1 MWMSNCLRNTL
12 IHNAVMYLISHPL
25 MVLPPSS
32 RDYPGEAGGG
42 AQVEGEWSGAAT
54 EAVHGGEH
62 GLRRAEVR
70 GRKERGGER
79 EREDQKAGSGTM
91 KGPKWSSRKS

>member
-42 AQVEGEWSGAAT
+42 HKWKENGVERRLKLFT
-54 EAVHGGEH
+54 EENTA
-62 GLRRAEVR
+62 
-70 GRKERGGER
+70 
-79 EREDQKAGSGTM
+79 
-91 KGPKWSSRKS
+91 